1 MYDERQIIILF
12 FFFFFE
18 IVIYMIDE
26 IENNYSVCYM
36 ESRRGVEDTTSTIS
50 HMLAVVS
57 MGIIMASRFSNPDRT
72 GRSDRKNRE

>member
-1 MYDERQIIILF
+1 
-12 FFFFFE
+12 
-18 IVIYMIDE
+18 MIDE
-26 IENNYSVCYM
+26 IENNHSVCYM